1 MVTISIIGFNITKTK
16 FNKLTKISIMGI
28 NGFNIASIKV
38 IANFNIGVR
47 SDKTVVSIFKST
59 CTIGI
64 NEFKIIVT
72 KFKSTCTI
80 GINEFKIIVTKFKTG
95 VKIGNKEINKS
106 PTAFINAEK
115 IYIITVIMGIKA
127 TNN

>member
-1 MVTISIIGFNITKTK
+1 
-16 FNKLTKISIMGI
+16 MGI

-72 KFKSTCTI
+72 KFK
-80 GINEFKIIVTKFKTG
+80 TG

-115 IYIITVIMGIKA
+115 IYIVTVIMGIKA